1 MNIVIPMAGLG
12 KRMRPHTL
20 TTPKPLLPIAGKPIV
35 QRLVEDIAK
44 VCGTQINEIAF
55 VVGHFGVEAEQ
66 NLLKIAESVG
76 AIGKICYQDE
86 ALGTA
91 HAILCGREVLKGNV
105 IVAYADTLFKAGF
118 KLNLENDASIWVQK
132 VDNPSAYGV
141 IKQDKTGKIT
151 GIIEKPEKFVS
162 DLAIIGI
169 YYFKDGENFCKELD
183 YLIEND
189 IKVNGEYY
197 ITDALENMNNKGVI
211 FSPAEVKE
219 WLDCG
224 NKDATVHTNQRYLE
238 YLKDENL
245 VDISAKIN
253 NSVIIQPVFIGAN
266 VIIQNS
272 VLGPHV
278 SVGKNTKINNS
289 IIKNSI
295 IQENTKLESVNI
307 ADTMIGNFA
316 EISGNSVN
324 LSVGDYNVITL

>member
-44 VCGTQINEIAF
+44 VCNSKIDEIAF
-55 VVGHFGVEAEQ
+55 VVGHFGDEAEA

-76 AIGKICYQDE
+76 AKGKICYQDE

-91 HAILCGREVLKGNV
+91 HAILCGREVLHGNV

-118 KLNLENDASIWVQK
+118 NLNLADDASIWVQK

-141 IKQDKTGKIT
+141 IKQDASGKIVE
-151 GIIEKPEKFVS
+151 IVEKPETFVS

-183 YLIEND
+183 YLIDND

-197 ITDALENMNNKGVI
+197 ITDALENMNNKGVV
-211 FSPAEVKE
+211 FSPAEVTE

-224 NKDATVHTNQRYLE
+224 NATATVHTNQRYLE
-238 YLKDENL
+238 YLKGEDL
-245 VDISAKIN
+245 IDKTAVIT
-253 NSVIIQPVFIGAN
+253 NSSIIQPIFIGAN
-266 VIIQNS
+266 VVIENS
-272 VLGPHV
+272 VIGPHA
-278 SVGKNTKINNS
+278 SIGQDTKISDS
-289 IIKNSI
+289 IVKNSI
-295 IQENTKLESVNI
+295 VQANTKLNKVNI
-307 ADTMIGNFA
+307 ADSMVGNYA
-316 EISGNSVN
+316 EINGKSLN
-324 LSVGDYNVITL
+324 LSVGDYNVITV

>member
-20 TTPKPLLPIAGKPIV
+20 TVPKPLLPIAGKPIV

-55 VVGHFGVEAEQ
+55 VVGHFGEEAEQ

-76 AIGKICYQDE
+76 AVGKICYQDE

-91 HAILCGREVLKGNV
+91 HAILCGREVLKGKV

-141 IKQDKTGKIT
+141 IKQDASGNIEA
-151 GIIEKPEKFVS
+151 IVEKPTEFVS

-169 YYFKDGENFCKELD
+169 YYFKDGENLCKELD

-197 ITDALENMNNKGVI
+197 ITDALANMNRKGLI
-211 FSPAEVKE
+211 FSPSVVEE

-224 NKDATVHTNQRYLE
+224 NKDATVFTNQRYLE

-245 VDISAKIN
+245 VDKSAQIK

-266 VIIQNS
+266 VIIENS
-272 VLGPHV
+272 VIGPHV
-278 SVGKNTKINNS
+278 SIGKNSKMINS
-289 IIKNSI
+289 IVTNSI
-295 IQENTKLESVNI
+295 LQENANLNKVNI
-307 ADTMIGNFA
+307 TNSMVGNNT
-316 EISGNSVN
+316 ELSGREAI
-324 LSVGDYNVITL
+324 LSVGDYNVLSI

>member
-1 MNIVIPMAGLG
+1 MAGLG

-20 TTPKPLLPIAGKPIV
+20 TVPKPLLPIAGKPIV

-55 VVGHFGVEAEQ
+55 VVGHFGEEAEQ

-76 AIGKICYQDE
+76 AVGKICYQDE

-91 HAILCGREVLKGNV
+91 HAILCGREVLKGKV

-141 IKQDKTGKIT
+141 IKQDAAGNIEA
-151 GIIEKPEKFVS
+151 IVEKPTEFVS

-169 YYFKDGENFCKELD
+169 YYFKDGENLCKELD

-197 ITDALENMNNKGVI
+197 ITDALANMNRKGLI
-211 FSPAEVKE
+211 FSPSVVEE

-224 NKDATVHTNQRYLE
+224 NKDATVFTNQRYLE

-245 VDISAKIN
+245 VDKSAQIK

-266 VIIQNS
+266 VIIENS
-272 VLGPHV
+272 VVGPHV
-278 SVGKNTKINNS
+278 SIGKNSKLINS
-289 IIKNSI
+289 IVSNSI
-295 IQENTKLESVNI
+295 LQNNANLNKVNI
-307 ADTMIGNFA
+307 ANSMVGNYTELTGIEA
-316 EISGNSVN
+316 V
-324 LSVGDYNVITL
+324 LSVGDYNVLSI

>member
-20 TTPKPLLPIAGKPIV
+20 TVPKPLLPIAGKPIV

-44 VCGTQINEIAF
+44 VCGTQIDEIAF
-55 VVGHFGVEAEQ
+55 VVGHFGEEAES

-76 AIGKICYQDE
+76 AKGKICYQEE

-118 KLNLENDASIWVQK
+118 NLNLENDASIWVQK
-132 VDNPSAYGV
+132 VENPAAYGV
-141 IKQDKTGKIT
+141 IRQDAAGNIVE
-151 GIIEKPEKFVS
+151 IVEKPQTFVS

-183 YLIEND
+183 YLIDND

-197 ITDALENMNNKGVI
+197 ITDALENMNNKGVV

-224 NKDATVHTNQRYLE
+224 NKDATVYTNQRYLE

-245 VDISAKIN
+245 VDSSAQIN

-266 VIIQNS
+266 VIIENS
-272 VLGPHV
+272 VIGPHV
-278 SVGKNTKINNS
+278 SVGPNTKINNS

-295 IQENTKLESVNI
+295 IQQNTKLSKANI
-307 ADTMIGNFA
+307 GDSMIGNYV
-316 EISGNSVN
+316 ELNGNSVN
-324 LSVGDYNVITL
+324 LSVGDYNVITI

>member
-20 TTPKPLLPIAGKPIV
+20 TVPKPLLPIAGKPII

-44 VCGTQINEIAF
+44 VCSSQIDEIAF
-55 VVGHFGVEAEQ
+55 VVGHFGEEAEK

-76 AIGKICYQDE
+76 AKGRICYQEE

-105 IVAYADTLFKAGF
+105 VVAYADTLFKAGF
-118 KLNLENDASIWVQK
+118 NLNLENDASIWVQK

-141 IKQDKTGKIT
+141 IRQDEAGNIVE
-151 GIIEKPEKFVS
+151 IVEKPKSFVS

-183 YLIEND
+183 YLIDND

-197 ITDALENMNNKGVI
+197 ITDALENMNNKGVV
-211 FSPAEVKE
+211 FSPVEVQE

-224 NKDATVHTNQRYLE
+224 NKDATVYTNQRYLE

-245 VDISAKIN
+245 IDKSAVII
-253 NSVIIQPVFIGAN
+253 NSVIIQPIFIGAN
-266 VIIQNS
+266 VIIENT

-278 SVGKNTKINNS
+278 SVGQSTQLKNS

-295 IQENTKLESVNI
+295 VQANTKLNNINI
-307 ADTMIGNFA
+307 ADSMIGNYA
-316 EISGNSVN
+316 EISGKSVN
-324 LSVGDYNVITL
+324 LSVGDYNVISF

>member
-1 MNIVIPMAGLG
+1 MAGLG

-20 TTPKPLLPIAGKPIV
+20 TVPKPLLPIAGKPIV

-55 VVGHFGVEAEQ
+55 VVGHFGEEAEQ

-76 AIGKICYQDE
+76 AVGKICYQDE

-91 HAILCGREVLKGNV
+91 HAILCGREVLKGKV

-118 KLNLENDASIWVQK
+118 HLNLENDASIWVQK

-141 IKQDKTGKIT
+141 IKQDASGNIEA
-151 GIIEKPEKFVS
+151 IVEKPTEFVS

-169 YYFKDGENFCKELD
+169 YYFKDGENLCKELD

-197 ITDALENMNNKGVI
+197 ITDALANMNRKGLI
-211 FSPAEVKE
+211 FSPSVVEE

-224 NKDATVHTNQRYLE
+224 NKDATVFTNQRYLE

-245 VDISAKIN
+245 VDKSAQIK

-266 VIIQNS
+266 VIIENS
-272 VLGPHV
+272 VIGPHV
-278 SVGKNTKINNS
+278 SIGKNSKMIDSIVSNS
-289 IIKNSI
+289 IL
-295 IQENTKLESVNI
+295 QENANLNKMNI
-307 ADTMIGNFA
+307 TNSMVGNYTELTGKEA
-316 EISGNSVN
+316 I
-324 LSVGDYNVITL
+324 LSVGDYNVLSV